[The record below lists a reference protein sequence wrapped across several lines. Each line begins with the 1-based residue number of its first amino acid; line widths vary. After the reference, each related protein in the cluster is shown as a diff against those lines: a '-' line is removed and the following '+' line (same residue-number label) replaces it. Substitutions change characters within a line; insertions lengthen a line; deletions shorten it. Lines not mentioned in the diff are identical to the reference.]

1 MNYTQEKKSVN
12 RNTKAQILYLPKTL
26 NQLPEKIEKLKETI
40 NRTKGNQKND
50 ASPNSISKETDSMK
64 TNQIEILELRSTI
77 NEKFTRGIQ
86 EEI

>member
-1 MNYTQEKKSVN
+1 MNYTQEKNLLIETQKP
-12 RNTKAQILYLPKTL
+12 RYCIYQRL

-50 ASPNSISKETDSMK
+50 ASPNSISKEVESMK

-77 NEKFTRGIQ
+77 ISEKFTRGIQ